1 MPCNWRTYGMARIR
15 LSTTVDSSL
24 LEAARVLHSG
34 STDAARRIDGSTL
47 IASNEPLIVVVHG
60 TF

>member
-1 MPCNWRTYGMARIR
+1 MARIR